1 MMHGEYG
8 IEDVC
13 LSTLAVVGR
22 GGIKGKLVA
31 PLTEEEQVLLRKSA
45 DSLKNVISNLHIG

>member
-31 PLTEEEQVLLRKSA
+31 PLTQEEQALLHKSA